1 LHYQRIAPYDIM
13 ATFSSFETNLKKIAK
28 TEEEVRVWM
37 RETVG
42 VTRPLDMTLDHL
54 FASTPHAA

>member
-1 LHYQRIAPYDIM
+1 M